1 MYGVV
6 MTHATQISAQV
17 SASAKQLLDDYSA
30 VSGVKK
36 SRIVEDALWFYV
48 RARQELPESAIVP
61 ARLVV
66 SPRGAAVVEESLA
79 QPPKATPA
87 LVRLMR
93 TPESID
99 QE

>member
-1 MYGVV
+1 

-17 SASAKQLLDDYSA
+17 SASAKQLLDEFSA
-30 VSGVKK
+30 VSGIKK
-36 SRIVEDALWFYV
+36 SRIVEDALWFHV

-66 SPRGAAVVEESLA
+66 NERGAAAVEQSLT
-79 QPPKATPA
+79 QPPAATPA

-93 TPESID
+93 TLESPD
-99 QE
+99 EE

>member
-1 MYGVV
+1 
-6 MTHATQISAQV
+6 MTHVTQISAQV
-17 SASAKQLLDDYSA
+17 SASAKQLLDEYSA
-30 VSGVKK
+30 VSGIKK

-66 SPRGAAVVEESLA
+66 SARGAAAVEQSLA
-79 QPPKATPA
+79 QPPPATPA

-93 TPESID
+93 TLESPD
-99 QE
+99 AE

>member
-1 MYGVV
+1 

-17 SASAKQLLDDYSA
+17 SASARQLLDEYSA
-30 VSGVKK
+30 VSGIKK

-66 SPRGAAVVEESLA
+66 RARGAAALERSL
-79 QPPKATPA
+79 PPPPATPA

-93 TPESID
+93 TLESPD
-99 QE
+99 EE

>member
-1 MYGVV
+1 

-17 SASAKQLLDDYSA
+17 SASAKQLLDEFSA
-30 VSGVKK
+30 VSGIKK

-66 SPRGAAVVEESLA
+66 NERSAAAVEQSLT
-79 QPPKATPA
+79 QPPAATPA

-93 TPESID
+93 TLESPD
-99 QE
+99 EE